1 MKKRTL
7 CLILAAIMV
16 LAAFAG
22 CAEKEK
28 EQAPGVSASVEK
40 DGVTYSVND
49 LRQIKQKNGKY
60 KITLDVDF
68 KYTKQVEFASPIILA
83 ADKDFEKT
91 IKITRSSMTDGV
103 FSIEASADEKL
114 ETLYIK
120 MPVPIEVVDGEVT
133 AQYIPA
139 ESAGYNKDE
148 TGKAVTHM
156 TLVFDAQK
164 LPVTPRA
171 ISIKS
176 GVLDG
181 EVIDCASSTVTRD
194 RDMKPVTCEFTFD
207 VPEGYSYE
215 QDPGAELLLAG
226 DFKLLEPA
234 ELEIAL
240 G

>member
-1 MKKRTL
+1 M
-7 CLILAAIMV
+7 ILAAIML
-16 LAAFAG
+16 LAPFAG
-22 CAEKEK
+22 CAEKES
-28 EQAPGVSASVEK
+28 EQVQGVSASVEK
-40 DGVTYSVND
+40 DGVTYAVNN
-49 LRQIKQKNGKY
+49 LKQVKQKNGKY
-60 KITLDVDF
+60 KITLDVEY
-68 KYTKQVEFASPIILA
+68 KYTKQVEFASPITLA

-91 IKITRSSMTDGV
+91 IKITRSTMTNGV
-103 FSIEASADEKL
+103 SSLEASADEKL

-139 ESAGYNKDE
+139 ESAGYKKDE

-171 ISIKS
+171 MSIVS

-181 EVIDCASSTVTRD
+181 EVIACASSTVTRD
-194 RDMKPVTCEFTFD
+194 RDMKAVTCEFTFD

-215 QDPGAELLLAG
+215 QDPDAELLLAG

-234 ELEIAL
+234 ELEITL